1 MILLTLHLRR
11 YSIITKSVKYKIKI
25 YFHYKTIVNTN
36 VGSSKLIT
44 TKMEK
49 ENVFL
54 NLAKKVVSDNLN
66 LDIPEIWEDYTDQ
79 CTS

>member
-1 MILLTLHLRR
+1 
-11 YSIITKSVKYKIKI
+11 
-25 YFHYKTIVNTN
+25 
-36 VGSSKLIT
+36 
-44 TKMEK
+44 MEK